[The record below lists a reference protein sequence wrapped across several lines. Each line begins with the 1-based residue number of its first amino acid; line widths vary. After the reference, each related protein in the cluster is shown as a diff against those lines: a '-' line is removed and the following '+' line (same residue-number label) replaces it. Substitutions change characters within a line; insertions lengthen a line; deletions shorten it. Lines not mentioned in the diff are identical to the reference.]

1 MKAKKEGLCG
11 ETTSSENQEAPNDK
25 KKKKQKIE
33 I

>member
-11 ETTSSENQEAPNDK
+11 GTTSRENQDTPMKK